1 VTVGRFD
8 AYFSLALWSYIT
20 NYNLNYLGIFARFQ
34 YQAHNPGSQ
43 RTQMGSFNSRP
54 ERPQIRVLL
63 PTKPSLTAEAALQQ
77 RISLNRATLRA
88 TLQKLGHPAQHRSW
102 ESRRRTA
109 ERPKPPS
116 SMTRFSHRMML
127 GHRQVTARLRDRTG
141 NKPPPRLPRLPDYST
156 QTKEEHRRR
165 ALRALESRPE
175 SLQFPGNCLRLGTKS
190 RVPSIIFRR
199 IKKSIRSVSP
209 TRWSQG
215 KSRVHGAR

>member
-1 VTVGRFD
+1 
-8 AYFSLALWSYIT
+8 
-20 NYNLNYLGIFARFQ
+20 
-34 YQAHNPGSQ
+34 
-43 RTQMGSFNSRP
+43 MGSFNSRP

-63 PTKPSLTAEAALQQ
+63 PTKPSRAADAALQQ
-77 RISLNRATLRA
+77 RISLNQATLRT
-88 TLQKLGHPAQHRSW
+88 TLQKLGHPAQHRTW
-102 ESRRRTA
+102 GSRRRTA
-109 ERPKPPS
+109 EKPRPIKPPS
-116 SMTRFSHRMML
+116 RMTQFSHRMML

-175 SLQFPGNCLRLGTKS
+175 SLQFPGNRLRLGAKS

-199 IKKSIRSVSP
+199 IKKSIRSVGP

-215 KSRVHGAR
+215 KSQVHGAGWI